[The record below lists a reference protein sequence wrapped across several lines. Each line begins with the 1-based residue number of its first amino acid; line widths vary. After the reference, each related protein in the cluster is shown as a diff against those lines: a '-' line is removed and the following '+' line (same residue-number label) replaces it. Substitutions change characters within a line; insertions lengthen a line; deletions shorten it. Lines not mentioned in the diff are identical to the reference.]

1 MLCGKL
7 EVTKHLK
14 LALLDTMLCK
24 ECQNVRRHESHHLD
38 QTYYQ
43 SLRRHGFDSVVYEL
57 EYYYSETPYQYL
69 WRHERGSD
77 TTAYPRTHG

>member
-1 MLCGKL
+1 VREIESCKKIKTGS
-7 EVTKHLK
+7 
-14 LALLDTMLCK
+14 LDTMLCK
-24 ECQNVRRHESHHLD
+24 EYQNLRRHEPHHLD

-43 SLRRHGFDSVVYEL
+43 SLRRHGLDSVVYEL

-77 TTAYPRTHG
+77 TTAYPLTHG